1 MYTIRFHRKKLN
13 VLHKVI
19 RRWFNAPKIS
29 IFLAVILTGCSL
41 QPDYIAPASTPPDQ
55 WSPANKPQIGAP
67 VSAPAWWAEL
77 HDPAIDQFVESSFT
91 HNPTLD
97 KALARIDEARG
108 QIGFNRADYFPTVTA
123 SGNISEDNTR
133 INGGN
138 GGANSSVGATRAIIG
153 DSRTSTIGPSLS
165 WELDLWGRVRS
176 SVEASERRLDARTAD
191 AESTKLSLAVQVAN
205 TVIDWRACA
214 HAVEVDR
221 KEIISRQKTL
231 DLLEKKTRAGF
242 TAEVDTARV
251 SRDLAAAQG
260 ALATQQ
266 ELCTRDVN
274 ALVQLTGID
283 RDAVL
288 AVLAKPLPTSDPA
301 DTTATFMPVPPSATP
316 QLPATVLLTHPSIVA
331 ADRDAAAAWADT
343 GVARAEQLP
352 KIDLTAALTYQW
364 IRAAGSTLSLA
375 TWSLGPK
382 FAATIFSAGKESS
395 YVDTYKARYAQA
407 AATLQE
413 TVRSTVKE
421 VENALAAE
429 QSAGARM
436 EASQRSVTAAKVAFM
451 ATQAQWD
458 MGMASLLELEDAR
471 RQYAAAQDNVITA
484 ARDRALAWVSLVNAT
499 ANSITLTPSITYE
512 PDPLPQ

>member
-1 MYTIRFHRKKLN
+1 MFTIRFHRKKLN
-13 VLHKVI
+13 LPNNVI
-19 RRWFNAPKIS
+19 REWFNAPKTS
-29 IFLAVILTGCSL
+29 IFLAVILTSCSL
-41 QPDYIAPASTPPDQ
+41 QPDYIAPASTLPDQ
-55 WSPANKPQIGAP
+55 WSPANKSQIGTATS
-67 VSAPAWWAEL
+67 VPAWWAEL

-138 GGANSSVGATRAIIG
+138 GGASVGATRAIIG

-221 KEIISRQKTL
+221 NEIISRQKTL

-274 ALVQLTGID
+274 ALVQLTGTD
-283 RDAVL
+283 GDTVL
-288 AVLAKPLPTSDPA
+288 TVLAKPLPTSEPA

-316 QLPATVLLTHPSIVA
+316 QLPATVLLTHPSVVA

-382 FAATIFSAGKESS
+382 FAATIFSAGKGSS

-436 EASQRSVTAAKVAFM
+436 EASQRSLTAAKVAFT

-471 RQYAAAQDNVITA
+471 RQYANAQDNVITA

-499 ANSITLTPSITYE
+499 ANSINLTPSITHE
-512 PDPLPQ
+512 PNSLPQ